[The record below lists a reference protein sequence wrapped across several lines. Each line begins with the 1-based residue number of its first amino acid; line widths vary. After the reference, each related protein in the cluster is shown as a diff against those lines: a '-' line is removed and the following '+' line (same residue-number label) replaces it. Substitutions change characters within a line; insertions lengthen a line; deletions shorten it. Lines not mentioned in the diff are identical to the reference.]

1 MRSHL
6 AGRVADSGRAI
17 AATGDAERAIGD
29 QAIFSNWLEKDDEGA
44 LIAIVTLVS
53 TSSTDQIDR
62 LDAALLSLSASNL
75 SKDTRRRLI
84 KFYAFF
90 KIAEMRR
97 YQEFRG
103 FPQ

>member
-6 AGRVADSGRAI
+6 AGKVVDSGRPL
-17 AATGDAERAIGD
+17 AATGDTQRGMGDEAI
-29 QAIFSNWLEKDDEGA
+29 INNWLEKDDEGA
-44 LIAIVTLVS
+44 LIAIVTQVS
-53 TSSTDQIDR
+53 TSSTDEVDR
-62 LDAALLSLSASNL
+62 LDAALLSLSSSNL
-75 SKDTRRRLI
+75 SKEARLRLI

>member
-1 MRSHL
+1 MVNSEQ
-6 AGRVADSGRAI
+6 VF
-17 AATGDAERAIGD
+17 AATGDTRRGIGD
-29 QAIFSNWLEKDDEGA
+29 EAIINDWLEKDDEGA
-44 LIAIVTLVS
+44 LIAIVTQVS
-53 TSSTDQIDR
+53 TSSSDEIDR
-62 LDAALLSLSASNL
+62 LDATLLSLSASNL
-75 SKDTRRRLI
+75 SKDARRRLI

>member
-6 AGRVADSGRAI
+6 AGRGADSGRALVT
-17 AATGDAERAIGD
+17 TGDTGRGISDEAIISD
-29 QAIFSNWLEKDDEGA
+29 WLEKDDEGA
-44 LIAIVTLVS
+44 LIAIVTQVS

-75 SKDTRRRLI
+75 SKDARSRLI